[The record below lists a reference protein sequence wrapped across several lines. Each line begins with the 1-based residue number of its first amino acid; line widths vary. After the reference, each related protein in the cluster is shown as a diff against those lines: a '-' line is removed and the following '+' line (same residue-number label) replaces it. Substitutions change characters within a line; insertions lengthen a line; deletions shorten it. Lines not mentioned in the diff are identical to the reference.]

1 MIRKLGEKE
10 GKPLPISEASFPAPF
25 DAGLE
30 YAAPARGTWNIAHTG
45 MLVPEA
51 HEIFV
56 CAQGCLRGVVLT
68 AAEMGASERFSTVAV
83 RENNVLDGDLEN
95 LLVEGVTDI
104 LEKLPSLPPAVLV
117 YTSCVHH
124 FMGTDLTL
132 AYGELGRRFPSVRFT
147 DCYMNPIMRKSGLTP
162 DQLMRRQLY
171 SLLDPKEHDP
181 KTVLSVGGDFAVEEG
196 DFTALLRENG
206 FRHSEIQQAKTFSE
220 YLELARAAF
229 ALTTQPAAIPAG
241 KMLAEKHGMKHLHLP
256 FSFDADEI
264 EAQYEKLCA
273 ALGIPVPDW
282 SQNRAE
288 CEAAMREAKRVI
300 GDVPV
305 VIDYTAF
312 SRPLSLARLLLK
324 HGFRVKRI
332 YADSF
337 TGEEKEDFEALKHE
351 APQLMIWPTV
361 HPSMRVMPRDGDPRT
376 LAVGQKAAYFTS
388 SPHFVN
394 VVENGGLWGFD
405 AVIRTAELMT
415 EAFLEEKDTRGLIGI
430 KGWGCGLCQ

>member
-1 MIRKLGEKE
+1 
-10 GKPLPISEASFPAPF
+10 
-25 DAGLE
+25 
-30 YAAPARGTWNIAHTG
+30 
-45 MLVPEA
+45 
-51 HEIFV
+51 
-56 CAQGCLRGVVLT
+56 
-68 AAEMGASERFSTVAV
+68 
-83 RENNVLDGDLEN
+83 
-95 LLVEGVTDI
+95 
-104 LEKLPSLPPAVLV
+104 
-117 YTSCVHH
+117 
-124 FMGTDLTL
+124 
-132 AYGELGRRFPSVRFT
+132 
-147 DCYMNPIMRKSGLTP
+147 
-162 DQLMRRQLY
+162 
-171 SLLDPKEHDP
+171 
-181 KTVLSVGGDFAVEEG
+181 
-196 DFTALLRENG
+196 
-206 FRHSEIQQAKTFSE
+206 
-220 YLELARAAF
+220 
-229 ALTTQPAAIPAG
+229 
-241 KMLAEKHGMKHLHLP
+241 
-256 FSFDADEI
+256 
-264 EAQYEKLCA
+264 
-273 ALGIPVPDW
+273 
-282 SQNRAE
+282 
-288 CEAAMREAKRVI
+288 MREAKRVI